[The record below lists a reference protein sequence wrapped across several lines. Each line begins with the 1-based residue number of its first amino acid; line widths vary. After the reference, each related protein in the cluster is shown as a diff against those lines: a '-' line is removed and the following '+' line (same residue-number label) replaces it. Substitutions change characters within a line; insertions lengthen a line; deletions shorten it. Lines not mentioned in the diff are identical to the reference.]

1 LIQVATSTQD
11 DQELSSTVAE
21 IVTRIDANHS
31 TLSHQPLVFLRQDI
45 AFSQYLALLSVA
57 DALVITSLREGM
69 NLTCHEFVICQD
81 GKNSDRKHGPVILS
95 EFTGSASLFQ
105 GADLACNPW
114 DYQSIANAI
123 KVALEMGEE
132 EKERRYNKLRSIVM
146 HQTGDFWISNLS
158 GHLAKVHDEHY
169 RRDNMSIPRLNLQNV
184 IQRYKASCRRL
195 FVLDYE
201 GTLASYGAVDNTI
214 ITNIERVTETLN
226 DLIAEEKNTVY
237 VMSGRTVD
245 EIEML
250 FGRVPGLGLIAEN
263 GCFLREAAKAEE
275 WHQFPNEEDTQSWKE
290 AIKTMLQYYVERVEG
305 SWVEEKH
312 CSLIFHYD
320 KADDNASANRHAGD
334 CANHINDAC
343 QNQRVK
349 AVPTP
354 DSVIIEPIDF
364 DKSTAIQHVYG
375 KYPESGRP
383 DFLMVAGNDR
393 DDEVIFKWA
402 KDMSDDKTI
411 ANVTTVTVGDRN
423 SVAMATL
430 TQGTT
435 GRYTSSLRSLFPM
448 LT

>member
-1 LIQVATSTQD
+1 
-11 DQELSSTVAE
+11 VAE

-69 NLTCHEFVICQD
+69 NLTCHEFIICQD
-81 GKNSDRKHGPVILS
+81 GKNSDKKHGPVILS
-95 EFTGSASLFQ
+95 EFTGSASLFE

-123 KVALEMGEE
+123 KVSLEMGEE

-146 HQTGDFWISNLS
+146 HQTGDFWMSNLS

-169 RRDNMSIPRLNLQNV
+169 RRDTMSIPRLHLQNL
-184 IQRYKASCRRL
+184 IQRYEASAQRL
-195 FVLDYE
+195 FILDYE

-214 ITNIERVTETLN
+214 ITNMERVTETLN
-226 DLIAEEKNTVY
+226 DLIAKEKNTVY

-245 EIEML
+245 EIELL
-250 FGRVPGLGLIAEN
+250 FGRVAGLGLIAEN
-263 GCFLREAAKAEE
+263 GCFLRAAKSDE
-275 WHQFPNEEDTQSWKE
+275 WHQFPDEEKTQSWKE

-320 KADDNASANRHAGD
+320 KANDNASANRHAGD

-354 DSVIIEPIDF
+354 NSVIIEPIDF
-364 DKSTAIQHVYG
+364 DKSTAAQHVFSNYLE
-375 KYPESGRP
+375 KGRP

-402 KDMSDDKTI
+402 KDLSDSESI

-435 GRYTSSLRSLFPM
+435 GTPM
-448 LT
+448 F